1 MNRFNKFNK
10 GDRLSANALNSL
22 VDSLPKYDN
31 IMATGLYTDCGNG
44 QVIIQNGKDKFGAV
58 GEVGEKPVNKLY
70 PFKVK
75 WCSHSKTVQTS
86 GEWQIYLPSGCVTI
100 NSQPVVP
107 TNARATDIDGNQIKD
122 WYKIEEPQ
130 NSDADIG
137 TFGQYEVKEWQVYV
151 HIKSLPLMY
160 VSTKKEDSSFVGT
173 INDLYVDNIMV
184 KEWET
189 ETSEGQTIQNIQYI
203 ESQLIKEAQHLKF
216 EETGTFRLEWKLEG
230 QDKYNQESYKL
241 YLVNQC
247 VDFGRVQVWGAEK
260 TDITSFSDVFVK
272 IDHSKKQASI
282 SVVGESTENT
292 LDYTFI
298 KILKMDNGSVKDDY
312 RETIRNGLQ
321 LYNN

>member
-10 GDRLSANALNSL
+10 GDRLSANTLNSL

-31 IMATGLYTDCGNG
+31 ITTNGIYTDCGNG
-44 QVIIQNGKDKFGAV
+44 QVIIQTGKDKFGAV
-58 GEVGEKPVNKLY
+58 GEVGEKTVDKLY

-100 NSQPVVP
+100 NSQPVIP
-107 TNARATDIDGNQIKD
+107 TNARATDIDGNKIKD

-137 TFGQYEVKEWQVYV
+137 TFGKYEVREWQVYV

-160 VSTKKEDSSFVGT
+160 VSTKKDDISFNGT
-173 INDLYVDNIMV
+173 INDLYVDNIMI
-184 KEWET
+184 KQWDDKSG
-189 ETSEGQTIQNIQYI
+189 ETSQIITQH
-203 ESQLIKEAQHLKF
+203 ESQQLIKEAQHLKF
-216 EETGTFRLEWKLEG
+216 DETGTFRLEWKLEG
-230 QDKYNQESYKL
+230 QDKYSFESYKL

-247 VDFGRVQVWGAEK
+247 VNFGRVQVWGVEK

-272 IDHSKKQASI
+272 IDHSKKQANI
-282 SVVGESTENT
+282 SGVGESAENT

-298 KILKMDNGSVKDDY
+298 KILKMDKGSVKEDY

>member
-10 GDRLSANALNSL
+10 GDRLSANTLNSL
-22 VDSLPKYDN
+22 ADSLPKYDN
-31 IMATGLYTDCGNG
+31 ITTNGLYTDCGNG
-44 QVIIQNGKDKFGAV
+44 QVIIQAGKDKFGPV
-58 GEVGEKPVNKLY
+58 GEVGGKTVDKLY
-70 PFKVK
+70 PFKVV

-137 TFGQYEVKEWQVYV
+137 TFGKYEVKEWQVYV

-160 VSTKKEDSSFVGT
+160 VSTKKEDSSFTGT

-184 KEWET
+184 KEWDT
-189 ETSEGQTIQNIQYI
+189 ETSEGQTIHNIQHI
-203 ESQLIKEAQHLKF
+203 SSQLIKEAQHLKF

-230 QDKYNQESYKL
+230 QDKYNPVSYKL

-282 SVVGESTENT
+282 SVVEASEENT

-298 KILKMDNGSVKDDY
+298 KILKMDNGSVKEDY

>member
-10 GDRLSANALNSL
+10 GDRLSANTLNSI

-31 IMATGLYTDCGNG
+31 ITTNGIYTDCGNG
-44 QVIIQNGKDKFGAV
+44 QVIIQTGKDKFGAV
-58 GEVGEKPVNKLY
+58 GEVGEKTVDKLY

-100 NSQPVVP
+100 NSQPVIP
-107 TNARATDIDGNQIKD
+107 TNARATDIDGNKIKD

-137 TFGQYEVKEWQVYV
+137 TFGKYEVREWQVYV

-160 VSTKKEDSSFVGT
+160 VSTKKDDISFNGT
-173 INDLYVDNIMV
+173 INDLYVDNIMI
-184 KEWET
+184 KQWDDKSG
-189 ETSEGQTIQNIQYI
+189 ETSQIITQH
-203 ESQLIKEAQHLKF
+203 ESQQLIKEAQHLKF
-216 EETGTFRLEWKLEG
+216 DETGTFRLEWKLEG
-230 QDKYNQESYKL
+230 QDKYSFESYKL

-247 VDFGRVQVWGAEK
+247 VNFGRVQVWGVEK

-272 IDHSKKQASI
+272 IDHSKKQANI
-282 SVVGESTENT
+282 SVVGESAENT

-298 KILKMDNGSVKDDY
+298 KILKMDKGSVKEDY

>member
-10 GDRLSANALNSL
+10 GDRLSANTLNSL

-31 IMATGLYTDCGNG
+31 ITTNGIYTDCGNG
-44 QVIIQNGKDKFGAV
+44 QVIIQTGKDKFGAV
-58 GEVGEKPVNKLY
+58 GEVGEKTVDKLY

-100 NSQPVVP
+100 NSQPVIP
-107 TNARATDIDGNQIKD
+107 TNARATDIDGNKIKD

-137 TFGQYEVKEWQVYV
+137 TFGKYEVREWQVYV

-160 VSTKKEDSSFVGT
+160 VSTKKDDISFNGT
-173 INDLYVDNIMV
+173 INDLYVDNIMI
-184 KEWET
+184 KQWDDKSG
-189 ETSEGQTIQNIQYI
+189 ETSQIITQH
-203 ESQLIKEAQHLKF
+203 ESQQLIKEAQHLKF
-216 EETGTFRLEWKLEG
+216 DETGTFRLEWKLEG
-230 QDKYNQESYKL
+230 QDKYSFESYKL

-247 VDFGRVQVWGAEK
+247 VNFGRVQVWGVEK

-272 IDHSKKQASI
+272 IDHSKKQANI
-282 SVVGESTENT
+282 SVVGESAENT

-298 KILKMDNGSVKDDY
+298 KILKMDKGSVKDDY

>member
-10 GDRLSANALNSL
+10 GDRLSANTLNSL

-31 IMATGLYTDCGNG
+31 ITANGIYTDCGNG
-44 QVIIQNGKDKFGAV
+44 QVIIQTFKDKFGAV
-58 GEVGEKPVNKLY
+58 GEVGGKTENKLY

-75 WCSHSKTVQTS
+75 WCSHSETVQTS
-86 GEWQIYLPSGCVTI
+86 GEWQIYLPTGCVTI

-107 TNARATDIDGNQIKD
+107 KNARATDIDGNQIKD

-160 VSTKKEDSSFVGT
+160 VSTKKDDSSFTGT

-203 ESQLIKEAQHLKF
+203 SSQLIKEAQHLKF
-216 EETGTFRLEWKLEG
+216 DENGTFRLEWKLEG
-230 QDKYNQESYKL
+230 EDKYKQESYKL

-247 VDFGRVQVWGAEK
+247 VNFGRVQVWGEEK
-260 TDITSFSDVFVK
+260 TDITEFSDVFVK
-272 IDHSKKQASI
+272 IDHSKKQAKI
-282 SVVGESTENT
+282 SVVGESAENT

-298 KILKMDNGSVKDDY
+298 KILKMNKGSVKDDY

>member
-10 GDRLSANALNSL
+10 GDRLSANTLNSL

-31 IMATGLYTDCGNG
+31 ITTNGIYTDCGNG
-44 QVIIQNGKDKFGAV
+44 QVIIQTGKDKFGAV
-58 GEVGEKPVNKLY
+58 GEVGEKTVDKLY

-100 NSQPVVP
+100 NSQPVIP
-107 TNARATDIDGNQIKD
+107 TNARATDIDGNKIKD

-137 TFGQYEVKEWQVYV
+137 TFGKYEVREWQVYV

-160 VSTKKEDSSFVGT
+160 VSTKKDDISFNGT
-173 INDLYVDNIMV
+173 INDLYVDNIMI
-184 KEWET
+184 KQWDDKSG
-189 ETSEGQTIQNIQYI
+189 ETSQIITQH
-203 ESQLIKEAQHLKF
+203 ESQQLIKEAQHLKF
-216 EETGTFRLEWKLEG
+216 DETGTFRLEWKLEG
-230 QDKYNQESYKL
+230 QDKYSFESYKL

-247 VDFGRVQVWGAEK
+247 VNFGRVQVWGVEK

-272 IDHSKKQASI
+272 IDHSKKQANI
-282 SVVGESTENT
+282 SVVGESAENT

-298 KILKMDNGSVKDDY
+298 KILKMDKGSVKEDY

>member
-10 GDRLSANALNSL
+10 GDRLSANTLNSL

-31 IMATGLYTDCGNG
+31 ITTNGIYTDCGNG
-44 QVIIQNGKDKFGAV
+44 QVIIQTGKDKFGAV
-58 GEVGEKPVNKLY
+58 GEVGEKTVDKLY

-100 NSQPVVP
+100 NSQPVIP
-107 TNARATDIDGNQIKD
+107 TNARATDIDGNKIKD

-137 TFGQYEVKEWQVYV
+137 TFGKYEVREWQVYV

-160 VSTKKEDSSFVGT
+160 VSTKKDDSNFDGT
-173 INDLYVDNIMV
+173 INDLYVDNIMI
-184 KEWET
+184 KQWDDKSG
-189 ETSEGQTIQNIQYI
+189 ETSQIITQH
-203 ESQLIKEAQHLKF
+203 ESQQLVKEAQHLKF
-216 EETGTFRLEWKLEG
+216 DETGTFRLEWKLEG
-230 QDKYNQESYKL
+230 QDKYSFESYKL

-247 VDFGRVQVWGAEK
+247 VNFGRVQVWGVEK

-272 IDHSKKQASI
+272 IDHSKKQANI
-282 SVVGESTENT
+282 SVVGESAENT

-298 KILKMDNGSVKDDY
+298 KILKMDKGSVKEDY